1 MKGYHRRFSGPSW
14 PASGATS
21 RSRIS
26 RSSGNTRPITT
37 EDAQLLGAD
46 GRHMVSAGA
55 GRAAACRV
63 SQVEAHGRRIRL
75 VPWLTTRFPSASAAR
90 GRPTTSSAPSARSP
104 PVTGADPSGRRNAG
118 AGGHAATV
126 AAVTAPGYH
135 EAASEETGAAQEEVA
150 PHGNTKSPCVKAATG
165 RRTTLSA
172 RSATS

>member
-1 MKGYHRRFSGPSW
+1 MKGYPRRSSGPSS

-21 RSRIS
+21 RLRIS

-63 SQVEAHGRRIRL
+63 PQVEAHGRRIRL
-75 VPWLTTRFPSASAAR
+75 VPWLTARFPSASAAR

-104 PVTGADPSGRRNAG
+104 PVTGADPSGRRSAG
-118 AGGHAATV
+118 VGDRAATV
-126 AAVTAPGYH
+126 AAVTAPGHY
-135 EAASEETGAAQEEVA
+135 EAAAEETGAAQEEA
-150 PHGNTKSPCVKAATG
+150 ALHGNTKSPCVKAARG
-165 RRTTLSA
+165 RRTIQPAQSA
-172 RSATS
+172 PP